1 MREQAIE
8 LSVLGGVALRRDGDL
23 VTGRPAQRHHVALL
37 AFLAASRGGPVS
49 REKLVG
55 HLWPEHDSVRAR
67 HRLSVAIHVLRRGL
81 GEECLTT
88 PGDVVCLNRDIVWT
102 DVGAFSEAVEG
113 GRLEEAVSLYA
124 GPFLDG
130 FFLPDAVEYEP
141 WMESERD
148 RLAGVYRAALER
160 LIAEAQQRGG
170 EQAAV
175 QWWRRLAVHDRYS
188 ASVALGLMRAL
199 AANGDAAG
207 AIRYARAYATLVEG
221 DLELPPSEDVLELA
235 EELVREGRAN
245 GRDRAQAEPPVEAL
259 EAEADSSTA
268 SRAPHVRPERS
279 PTRAFDRDDGAGTY
293 LRLARRLAGWAAVAV
308 LLTILAAG
316 ILSLRP
322 RADSTEASPPAV
334 GVMPSMDD

>member
-23 VTGRPAQRHHVALL
+23 VTGRPAQRHHLAIL

-55 HLWPEHDSVRAR
+55 HLWPEYDSVRAR

-81 GEECLTT
+81 GDECLTT
-88 PGDVVCLNRDIVWT
+88 PGDAVCLNRDIVWT
-102 DVGAFSEAVEG
+102 DVGAFLEAVDG

-148 RLAGVYRAALER
+148 RLAGMYRAALER

-245 GRDRAQAEPPVEAL
+245 GRARAQPPGLSEAQRPQ
-259 EAEADSSTA
+259 ADAPTPPTVPSELRERPLP
-268 SRAPHVRPERS
+268 RAL
-279 PTRAFDRDDGAGTY
+279 DRDQGAGTH
-293 LRLARRLAGWAAVAV
+293 LHLARRLAGWAAVAV

-322 RADSTEASPPAV
+322 DADSASPAPV
-334 GVMPSMDD
+334 GVLPFIGD